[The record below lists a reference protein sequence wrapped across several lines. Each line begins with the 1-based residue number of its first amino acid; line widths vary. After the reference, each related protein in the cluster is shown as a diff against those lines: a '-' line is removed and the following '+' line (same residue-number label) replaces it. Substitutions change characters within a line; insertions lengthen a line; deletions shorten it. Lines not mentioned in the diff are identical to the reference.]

1 MIPSAARLAATIANL
16 ERLRQGYA
24 RSARLARAQ
33 EDVLLPEI
41 DETLQEVDSALEEP
55 EREEAIRVRR
65 ASR

>member
-1 MIPSAARLAATIANL
+1 MPVAR
-16 ERLRQGYA
+16 R
-24 RSARLARAQ
+24 ARAQ